1 MLKNNNI
8 CIIPA
13 RGGSKRI
20 PKKNIKKFCGKPIL
34 AITIDILKRSKLFE
48 KIVVSSDDLKIL
60 KIAKNLNVE
69 THHRNKKL
77 SNDYIGIIPVV
88 KEVIRDYKK
97 KGEKYKRVCCVF
109 PTSIFFKKKNLLQA
123 LKKLKK
129 NKSYIFTAAKY
140 PHPIE
145 RSFTKIKNKLK
156 MNFIKHFKSRTQTL
170 PASYYDAAQFY
181 FGWEKSW
188 LDEKNFFS
196 GQNDFIELDPI
207 NFQDIDEKADW
218 KKAIFK
224 WKKFQKN

>member
-1 MLKNNNI
+1 MLMSNNI

-34 AITIDILKRSKLFE
+34 AITINILKKSKLFE

-69 THHRNKKL
+69 IHHRTKKL
-77 SNDYIGIIPVV
+77 SNDHIGIIPVV
-88 KEVIRDYKK
+88 KEVISDYKK
-97 KGEKYKRVCCVF
+97 NDEKYKKVCCVF
-109 PTSIFFKKKNLLQA
+109 PTSIFFKKKDLLQA

-129 NKSYIFTAAKY
+129 NKSFIFTAARY

-145 RSFTKIKNKLK
+145 RSFIKIKNKLK

-170 PASYYDAAQFY
+170 PISYYDAAQFY
-181 FGWEKSW
+181 IGWEKSW
-188 LDEKNFFS
+188 VDEKIFFS
-196 GQNDFIELDPI
+196 GDNDFIELDSA
-207 NFQDIDEKADW
+207 NFQDIDEKEDW

-224 WKKFQKN
+224 WKKIQKN